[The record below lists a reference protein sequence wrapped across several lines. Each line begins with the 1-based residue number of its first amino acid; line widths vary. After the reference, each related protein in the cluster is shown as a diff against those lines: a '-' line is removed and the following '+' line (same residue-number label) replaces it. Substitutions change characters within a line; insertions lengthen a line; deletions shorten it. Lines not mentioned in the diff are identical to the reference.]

1 MRLFAALRK
10 IRDFERTQ
18 LAFIKAIVDFD
29 IIIEIGFA
37 QEQKRPL
44 TPKQL
49 PLLGIGSATTV
60 RRRLAELTEKGIVRR
75 STKANDRRSDILTI
89 SPRSLKLLGRYGGLM
104 GISGLA

>member
-1 MRLFAALRK
+1 MKLFAALRK
-10 IRDFERTQ
+10 IRDFERAQ
-18 LAFIKAIVDFD
+18 LTFIKSLVDFD

-49 PLLGIGSATTV
+49 PLLGVGSATTV

-75 STKANDRRSDILTI
+75 NTNANDHRSDILTI
-89 SPRSLKLLGRYGGLM
+89 SPRSLKLLGRYGNLL